1 MPANIISISNQKGG
15 VGKTTSAVSLSAG
28 LALKGFKTLLI
39 DCDPQ
44 GNASSSLG
52 YQNFQDNTIYD
63 ILINEESIAN
73 VIINSNINKLYIVP
87 SNKNLSG
94 AEIELVDIINRN
106 DILKLAVATIK
117 NEYDYII
124 IDTPPALGIL
134 TINCL
139 NASMWI
145 LIPVQVEYFALE
157 GLNNLMSTIDLI
169 RKKMNSQLEILGI
182 ILTMFDKRNRL
193 SFEIEDEI
201 YKHFNKLMIGTIP
214 RSVRLAE
221 SPSHGVPI
229 QIYDP
234 KSTGSQAYNK
244 VIIAIIEKMENVI
257 K

>member
-73 VIINSNINKLYIVP
+73 VIINSNINKLHIVP

-94 AEIELVDIINRN
+94 AEIELVDITNRN
-106 DILKLAVATIK
+106 DILKIAVATIK
-117 NEYDYII
+117 NDYDYII

-201 YKHFNKLMIGTIP
+201 YKHFNKLMIGIIP

-244 VIIAIIEKMENVI
+244 VIIALIEKIENVI

>member
-201 YKHFNKLMIGTIP
+201 YKHFNKLMIGTI
-214 RSVRLAE
+214 
-221 SPSHGVPI
+221 
-229 QIYDP
+229 
-234 KSTGSQAYNK
+234 
-244 VIIAIIEKMENVI
+244 
-257 K
+257 